1 LADPSAAG
9 LFRILA
15 LLEHTADYQ
24 SVVAGGGR
32 DALARDVWAALLA
45 IEGSPALRIRVFEE
59 ANQPVSCSDM
69 VSDRFSNLNVRVL
82 LAKAETDARELT
94 QRAQLMAF
102 GRQLFRL
109 DQVWQQANRAILR
122 QGGEGEQVGR
132 SALALAYRVRLRERL
147 DLPGQPRAMRYP
159 NSVALSDQQVNG
171 VAAAVLANETIE
183 ALTQS
188 LVSRLFWQTCLREQH
203 RALFESLRTDY
214 LQRRANL
221 RLVQPPAPAALL
233 RSQLADLDDQELR
246 DTERL
251 MAVLTESYLHSLGRG
266 AA

>member
-1 LADPSAAG
+1 
-9 LFRILA
+9 
-15 LLEHTADYQ
+15 
-24 SVVAGGGR
+24 
-32 DALARDVWAALLA
+32 
-45 IEGSPALRIRVFEE
+45 
-59 ANQPVSCSDM
+59 
-69 VSDRFSNLNVRVL
+69 
-82 LAKAETDARELT
+82 
-94 QRAQLMAF
+94 
-102 GRQLFRL
+102 
-109 DQVWQQANRAILR
+109 
-122 QGGEGEQVGR
+122 
-132 SALALAYRVRLRERL
+132 
-147 DLPGQPRAMRYP
+147 MRYP